1 VSDPFLVAAVQLN
14 VTDDRERNEAQARAL
29 IAEAVAAGA
38 GFVALPENA
47 DQIAPRQR
55 RLLEGEPLSGPLV
68 SRYRAL
74 AKEHGIWL
82 LLGSYAEKDPGMT
95 RVRNTSVLLRPD
107 GEIAA
112 VYRKIHLF
120 HADPPDGIS
129 YRESETVEPGTEVVT
144 ASTPFGVLG
153 LSVCYD
159 LRFPELYRRFSSAG
173 ASAIAVPAAF
183 TVPTGRAHWELLLRA
198 RAVENLAYV
207 IAPAQVGDHGHGRR
221 SYGHSLIVDP
231 WGTVLADA
239 GEAGPGFVTARI
251 DPDEIARVRAILP
264 SLEHRRL

>member
-1 VSDPFLVAAVQLN
+1 MPDPFLVAAVQMN
-14 VTDDRERNEAQARAL
+14 VTDDRVRNEQQAHDLIAQA
-29 IAEAVAAGA
+29 VGAGA

-55 RLLEGEPLSGPLV
+55 RLLEGEPLTGPLV
-68 SRYRAL
+68 SRYRDL
-74 AKEHGIWL
+74 AKRHGIWL
-82 LLGSYAEKDPGMT
+82 LLGSYAEKDPGMQ
-95 RVRNTSVLLRPD
+95 RVRNTSVLMNPD

-129 YRESETVEPGTEVVT
+129 YRESETVEPGTETVT
-144 ASTPFGVLG
+144 TSTPLGIVG

-159 LRFPELYRRFSSAG
+159 VRFPKLYRRLSSEG
-173 ASAIAVPAAF
+173 VSLLAVPAAF
-183 TVPTGRAHWELLLRA
+183 TVPTGQAHWELLLRA

-221 SYGHSLIVDP
+221 SYGHALIVDP

-239 GEAGPGFVTARI
+239 GDSDPGFVTARI
-251 DPDEIARVRAILP
+251 DPAELKRVRTILP
-264 SLEHRRL
+264 ALEHRRL